1 MALKVTRVD
10 TWLST
15 MKDQSGALAAKLGK
29 LADAGVNLE
38 FIISRR
44 TPDKPGRGVVF
55 VTPIKG
61 AAQIRAAKKA
71 RFRKSKRMHTVRVEG
86 SDKPGMGAKITAAI
100 AAEGISLRGFSA
112 AAIGKKFVC
121 HVACDKRDDAT
132 KVGRI
137 LRKM

>member
-100 AAEGISLRGFSA
+100 AAEGIRLRGFSA

>member
-29 LADAGVNLE
+29 LADAGINLE

-44 TPDKPGRGVVF
+44 APEKPGRGVVF

-71 RFRKSKRMHTVRVEG
+71 RFRKSKRLHTVRVEG

-121 HVACDKRDDAT
+121 HIACDKRDDAT

>member
-1 MALKVTRVD
+1 MALKVDRVD
-10 TWLST
+10 TWLATIKDRAGGLST
-15 MKDQSGALAAKLGK
+15 KLGK

-44 TPDKPGRGVVF
+44 TPDKPGKGVVF

-71 RFRKSKRMHTVRVEG
+71 AFRKSKRLHTLRVEG

-112 AAIGKKFVC
+112 AAIGRKFVC
-121 HVACDKRDDAT
+121 HIALDRKEDTTRVR
-132 KVGRI
+132 RI
-137 LRKM
+137 LKKL

>member
-44 TPDKPGRGVVF
+44 APDKPGRGVVF

-71 RFRKSKRMHTVRVEG
+71 RFRKSKRLHTVRVEG